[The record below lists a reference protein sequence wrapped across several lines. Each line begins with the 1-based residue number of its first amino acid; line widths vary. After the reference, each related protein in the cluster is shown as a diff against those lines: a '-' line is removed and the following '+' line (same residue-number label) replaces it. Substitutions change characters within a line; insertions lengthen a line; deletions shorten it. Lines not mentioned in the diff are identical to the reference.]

1 MINTRQRK
9 RINPIVAVKAEKR
22 KGQKAERRV
31 TSTEVTRREV
41 AQGAKIEMF
50 IRKKRRQNLITV
62 KTEIRVMSLTKSIK
76 KTQKVEMVRGPGQS
90 PEVKRELP
98 KRMSTDQAAETKTE
112 VGLQHQKRE
121 KKKERRTERG
131 AESAAGVGKEDIT
144 VIGRVRDKEHPG
156 IKNIEQEAQ
165 TGVRLGTRTEAGAQ
179 EAGVAGETEAGIDPL
194 IEKSK
199 TERLPARGGDAV
211 AAALRV
217 TEKRKRRVI
226 GAQILKEET
235 SPKTEGARPA
245 KDQIVRKAK
254 IEMIARGIGRGLA
267 PALTATKCSYFLQCT
282 CSTQCQLSIYSGAQ
296 SQSSYSTK

>member
-1 MINTRQRK
+1 MINRRQRK

-31 TSTEVTRREV
+31 TSTEVTRGEV

-62 KTEIRVMSLTKSIK
+62 KIEIRVMSLTKSIK
-76 KTQKVEMVRGPGQS
+76 KTQKVEMVREPGQS

-121 KKKERRTERG
+121 KKKERGAERG
-131 AESAAGVGKEDIT
+131 AESAAGVGKEDTT

-165 TGVRLGTRTEAGAQ
+165 TEVRLGTRTE
-179 EAGVAGETEAGIDPL
+179 AGETEAGIDPL
-194 IEKSK
+194 IEKSE

-226 GAQILKEET
+226 GAQILKEER

-245 KDQIVRKAK
+245 KDQTVRKAK

-267 PALTATKCSYFLQCT
+267 PALTATKRAMFLF
-282 CSTQCQLSIYSGAQ
+282 STAYM
-296 SQSSYSTK
+296 

>member
-1 MINTRQRK
+1 MINRRQRK

-31 TSTEVTRREV
+31 TSTEVTRGEV

-62 KTEIRVMSLTKSIK
+62 KIEIRVMSLTKSIK
-76 KTQKVEMVRGPGQS
+76 KTQKVEMVREPGQS

-121 KKKERRTERG
+121 KKKERGAERG
-131 AESAAGVGKEDIT
+131 AESAAESAAGVGKEDTT

-165 TGVRLGTRTEAGAQ
+165 TEVRLGTRTEAGAR
-179 EAGVAGETEAGIDPL
+179 EVGVAGETEAGIDPL
-194 IEKSK
+194 IEKSE

-245 KDQIVRKAK
+245 KDQTVRKAK

-267 PALTATKCSYFLQCT
+267 PALTATKRAMFLF
-282 CSTQCQLSIYSGAQ
+282 STAYM
-296 SQSSYSTK
+296 

>member
-1 MINTRQRK
+1 MINRRQRK

-31 TSTEVTRREV
+31 TSTEVTRGEV

-62 KTEIRVMSLTKSIK
+62 KIEIRVMSLTKSIK
-76 KTQKVEMVRGPGQS
+76 KTQKVEMVREPGQS

-121 KKKERRTERG
+121 KKKERGAERG
-131 AESAAGVGKEDIT
+131 AESAAESAAGVGKEDTT

-165 TGVRLGTRTEAGAQ
+165 TEVRLGTRTEAGAR

-194 IEKSK
+194 IEKSE
-199 TERLPARGGDAV
+199 TERLPARGGDTV

-245 KDQIVRKAK
+245 KDQTVRKAK

-267 PALTATKCSYFLQCT
+267 PALTATKRAMFLF
-282 CSTQCQLSIYSGAQ
+282 STAYM
-296 SQSSYSTK
+296 

>member
-1 MINTRQRK
+1 MINRRQRK

-31 TSTEVTRREV
+31 TSTEVTRGEV

-50 IRKKRRQNLITV
+50 IRKKRRQNLIAV
-62 KTEIRVMSLTKSIK
+62 KIEIRVMSLTKSIK
-76 KTQKVEMVRGPGQS
+76 KTQKVEMVREPGQS

-121 KKKERRTERG
+121 KKKERGAERG
-131 AESAAGVGKEDIT
+131 AESAAESAAGVGKEDTT

-165 TGVRLGTRTEAGAQ
+165 TEVRLGTRTE
-179 EAGVAGETEAGIDPL
+179 AGETEAGIDPL
-194 IEKSK
+194 IEKSE

-245 KDQIVRKAK
+245 KDQTVRKAK

-267 PALTATKCSYFLQCT
+267 PALTATKRAMFLF
-282 CSTQCQLSIYSGAQ
+282 STAYM
-296 SQSSYSTK
+296 

>member
-1 MINTRQRK
+1 MINRRQRK

-31 TSTEVTRREV
+31 TSTEVTRGEV

-62 KTEIRVMSLTKSIK
+62 KIEIRVMSLTKSIK
-76 KTQKVEMVRGPGQS
+76 KTQKVEMVREPGQS

-121 KKKERRTERG
+121 KKKERGAERG
-131 AESAAGVGKEDIT
+131 AESAAGVGKEDTT

-165 TGVRLGTRTEAGAQ
+165 TEVRLGTRTEAGAR

-194 IEKSK
+194 IEKS
-199 TERLPARGGDAV
+199 ERLPARGGDAV

-245 KDQIVRKAK
+245 KDQTVRKAK

-267 PALTATKCSYFLQCT
+267 PALTATKRAMFLF
-282 CSTQCQLSIYSGAQ
+282 STAYM
-296 SQSSYSTK
+296 

>member
-1 MINTRQRK
+1 MINRRQRK

-31 TSTEVTRREV
+31 TSTEVTRGEV

-50 IRKKRRQNLITV
+50 IRKKRRQNLIAV
-62 KTEIRVMSLTKSIK
+62 KIEIRVMSLTKSIK
-76 KTQKVEMVRGPGQS
+76 KTQKVEMVREPGQS

-121 KKKERRTERG
+121 KKKERGAERG
-131 AESAAGVGKEDIT
+131 AESAAESAAGVGKEDTT

-165 TGVRLGTRTEAGAQ
+165 TEVRLGTRTE
-179 EAGVAGETEAGIDPL
+179 AGETEAGIDPL
-194 IEKSK
+194 IEKSE

-226 GAQILKEET
+226 GAQILKEER

-245 KDQIVRKAK
+245 KDQTVRKAK

-267 PALTATKCSYFLQCT
+267 PALTATKRAMFLF
-282 CSTQCQLSIYSGAQ
+282 STAYM
-296 SQSSYSTK
+296 